1 MRYTLFVIDATLAL
15 SVLIIQCLTY
25 ISLLGTNERAELKL
39 SYILLRIVAPTA
51 LDFFLLFEDSMQTP
65 VHHLVDGIRS
75 AFENERFE
83 FAPDLSFTLSAGI
96 AEYKDEYNE
105 KMWLD
110 VADKAMYYSKEHGR
124 NQIHVA
130 E

>member
-1 MRYTLFVIDATLAL
+1 MIFYPL
-15 SVLIIQCLTY
+15 SVLTFWFDPDCGSTIYKTHTIICSTC
-25 ISLLGTNERAELKL
+25 
-39 SYILLRIVAPTA
+39 
-51 LDFFLLFEDSMQTP
+51 
-65 VHHLVDGIRS
+65 
-75 AFENERFE
+75 FE

-96 AEYKDEYNE
+96 AEYNDEYNE

>member
-1 MRYTLFVIDATLAL
+1 MSHLYKSFGNKRKGGVKTT
-15 SVLIIQCLTY
+15 
-25 ISLLGTNERAELKL
+25 
-39 SYILLRIVAPTA
+39 YILLRIV
-51 LDFFLLFEDSMQTP
+51 
-65 VHHLVDGIRS
+65 
-75 AFENERFE
+75 
-83 FAPDLSFTLSAGI
+83 APDLSFTLSAGI

>member
-1 MRYTLFVIDATLAL
+1 MGGTRQAFRYGGEEYV
-15 SVLIIQCLTY
+15 
-25 ISLLGTNERAELKL
+25 
-39 SYILLRIVAPTA
+39 
-51 LDFFLLFEDSMQTP
+51 LLFEDSMQAP
-65 VHHLVDGIRS
+65 DLHLVDGIRS